1 MKFEKYTCWEPSE
14 FKKVVYTEAEAIP
27 DDIFLA
33 VHTDNKINLSIY
45 GNKQKE
51 VTYNK
56 FLSEFLEGD
65 YGNNIQVVIEGES
78 GSGKSHLVQ
87 WIRQHIPRDDKRYIL
102 SIPKTE
108 TNLHSVLKNLI
119 ELLPNEKRIEYN
131 AKLQKKDVGLNS
143 DLERKHIFLS
153 SLANSILMDKANDEN
168 EEYLKNQLPNIF
180 NDPYFRDNYFNNH
193 PIINNIISLIFDN
206 SAINRNSDKRQEFQ
220 LEHLPLNAANAV
232 KAAEP
237 TQEILAVMNDESDNL
252 SDIAL
257 NMINRNLDKAISRT
271 LNFTPDDLIDLM
283 SEIRKYLYENGAEL
297 ILLIEDFAQLQG
309 VDTALLQVLT
319 VDGTGELCKIK
330 WAMAVTTGYFEKL
343 EDTVRTR
350 MTFKVNMDSL
360 WDKNDKGKQNEYILN
375 LASKYLNAIRLGSEN
390 IDSWY
395 KSYNNGKNPIPNK
408 CNNCQ
413 HQSICI
419 ESFEE
424 VNGIGLYPFNKI
436 ALLSMART
444 ADKEKI
450 ENFRP
455 REFLNKVLHR
465 NLNQSA
471 KESINI
477 GTYPDISLYNDF
489 SIQRLS
495 KEKLAL
501 LKSKDS
507 LNYERRLT
515 LIELWSTSNQVVN
528 FNKNIHTAFGLPIIE
543 DIEEIVFDHTIKET
557 TQVEETFADIE
568 NVEVNPVI
576 EAIEKWSKGKELR
589 DNEKQQLAKMVFS
602 AIEAN
607 IKWDM
612 LSISKSLAM
621 TLMSPRHISFQNQQT
636 QKHRTGIL
644 LDIEASPENGI
655 ILEILYKINKE
666 KSLPSNLNNVAI
678 LQNKIESWSNYFIDE
693 LHKYFEEK
701 DNWNPVN
708 AAIELLLIN
717 TVINEN
723 KLDIPGLFSEYSE
736 VPMASN
742 EFSLLLRNTFSNDT
756 VNAILLETLQKTYTG
771 RKGGDKTKSF
781 IDAKKVLEVISSFR
795 KNKYRLIQDPSK
807 EDRNEFKE
815 IARKYKYWQDEFNN
829 ALEAE
834 LKERFNWLENLSNR
848 IEIDDIG
855 QAFRNKIKKLQE
867 KLQDNGLNYRSPQ
880 LDTLINCN
888 IKRAKEAFDNTLKI
902 KELNQN
908 EIFTE
913 LFPSKKEDAIQF
925 IKLIDAYEDYLSN
938 AHNNIKSR
946 FNEFNRQSNTEE
958 FVNTI
963 NQYIIEIDDK
973 LKKIWGDSDAS

>member
-1 MKFEKYTCWEPSE
+1 MKFEKYACWEPSE

-33 VHTDNKINLSIY
+33 IHTDNKINLSIY
-45 GNKQKE
+45 GNKPKE

-65 YGNNIQVVIEGES
+65 YGNNVQVVIEGES

-87 WIRQHIPRDDKRYIL
+87 WIRQHIPINDKRYVL
-102 SIPKTE
+102 NIPKTE

-131 AKLQKKDVGLNS
+131 AKLQKKDVGLNG

-153 SLANSILMDKANDEN
+153 SLANSILMDKAIDEN

-220 LEHLPLNAANAV
+220 LEHLPLNAASAV

-283 SEIRKYLYENGAEL
+283 SEIRKYLYKTDGEL

-395 KSYNNGKNPIPNK
+395 KSYNNGENTIPNK

-436 ALLSMART
+436 ALLSMAKT
-444 ADKEKI
+444 ADKEKTDI
-450 ENFRP
+450 FRP
-455 REFLNKVLHR
+455 REFLNKVLYR
-465 NLNQSA
+465 NLNQNSQNLI
-471 KESINI
+471 KS
-477 GTYPDISLYNDF
+477 GLYPDPSLLDDF
-489 SIQRLS
+489 SIQRLNT
-495 KEKLAL
+495 EQLHIL
-501 LKSKDS
+501 EQKDTV
-507 LNYERRLT
+507 NYERRRT
-515 LIELWSTSNQVVN
+515 LIELWSNSSKIVN
-528 FNKNIHTAFGLPIIE
+528 INENIHNAFSLPLLSDVEVIDKSLPKQEIE
-543 DIEEIVFDHTIKET
+543 PIFVIKE
-557 TQVEETFADIE
+557 DK
-568 NVEVNPVI
+568 NNPLLDAI
-576 EAIEKWSKGKELR
+576 EAWGKGSELR
-589 DNEKQQLAKMVFS
+589 DNEKNQLTKIIYN

-607 IKWDM
+607 INWDM
-612 LSISKSLAM
+612 LPISKSLAT
-621 TLMSPRHISFQNQQT
+621 TLMSPRHIYFQNQQT
-636 QKHRTGIL
+636 NKQRTGIV
-644 LDIEASPENGI
+644 
-655 ILEILYKINKE
+655 LEIICTSENAIVIKNLYKMSNSKT
-666 KSLPSNLNNVAI
+666 LPSDINLFAMV
-678 LQNKIESWSNYFIDE
+678 QNKIDTWSNYFIIE

-701 DNWNPVN
+701 ANWNPVN

-723 KLDIPGLFSEYSE
+723 KLDIPGLFSEYSD

-855 QAFRNKIKKLQE
+855 QAFRNKIKKMQE
-867 KLQDNGLNYRSPQ
+867 KLQDNGLNYRSSQ

-902 KELNQN
+902 KELNKN

-925 IKLIDAYEDYLSN
+925 IKLIDAYEDYLSS

>member
-14 FKKVVYTEAEAIP
+14 FKKVVHTEAEAIP
-27 DDIFLA
+27 DDVFLA

-45 GNKQKE
+45 GNKQKD

-65 YGNNIQVVIEGES
+65 YGNNVQTVIEGES

-87 WIRQHIPRDDKRYIL
+87 WIRQHIPKTEKRYVL
-102 SIPKTE
+102 NIPKTE

-119 ELLPNEKRIEYN
+119 ELLPDEKRIEYN
-131 AKLQKKDVGLNS
+131 TKLQKKDVGLNN

-168 EEYLKNQLPNIF
+168 EEYLKDQLPNIF
-180 NDPYFRDNYFNNH
+180 NDPYFRDNYFNDH

-206 SAINRNSDKRQEFQ
+206 SGINRNSDKRQEFLLKQ
-220 LEHLPLNAANAV
+220 LPLNAANAV

-237 TQEILAVMNDESDNL
+237 TREILAVMNEESDDL
-252 SDIAL
+252 SNIAL
-257 NMINRNLDKAISRT
+257 NIINRNLDKAISRT
-271 LNFTPDDLIDLM
+271 LNFTPDDLIELM
-283 SEIRKYLYENGAEL
+283 SEIRRYLYKNDAEL

-350 MTFKVNMDSL
+350 MTFKINMDSL

-375 LASKYLNAIRLGSEN
+375 LASKYLNAIRLGSKN
-390 IDSWY
+390 IDDWY
-395 KSYNNGKNPIPNK
+395 KNYNNGENSIPNK
-408 CNNCQ
+408 CDDCQ
-413 HQSICI
+413 HKSICI

-424 VNGIGLYPFNKI
+424 VNGVALYPFNKT

-444 ADKEKI
+444 ADKEKT
-450 ENFRP
+450 ESFRP

-465 NLNQSA
+465 NLNQLA
-471 KESINI
+471 KESIND
-477 GTYPDISLYNDF
+477 GSYPDISLYNDF

-507 LNYERRLT
+507 VNYERILT

-528 FNKNIHTAFGLPIIE
+528 FNKNIHTAFSLPIIE
-543 DIEEIVFDHTIKET
+543 DIEEVVFDNTIEET
-557 TQVEETFADIE
+557 TELEETFSNIKT
-568 NVEVNPVI
+568 VEINPVI

-589 DNEKQQLAKMVFS
+589 DNEKQQLAKIVFS

-612 LSISKSLAM
+612 LPVSKSLAM

-655 ILEILYKINKE
+655 ILEILYKINKQ
-666 KSLPSNLNNVAI
+666 KSLPSNLNNVATF
-678 LQNKIESWSNYFIDE
+678 QNKIESWSNYFINE
-693 LHKYFEEK
+693 LQKYFEEK

-708 AAIELLLIN
+708 ATIELLLIN
-717 TVINEN
+717 TVMNEK
-723 KLDIPGLFSEYSE
+723 KLDVSGLFSEYIE

-742 EFSLLLRNTFSNDT
+742 EFNSLLRNTFSNNT
-756 VNAILLETLQKTYTG
+756 INAVLLETLQKTYTG

-781 IDAKKVLEVISSFR
+781 IDAKKVLEVIASFK
-795 KNKYRLIQDPSK
+795 KNKYRLIQDPTK
-807 EDRNEFKE
+807 EDRKEFKE
-815 IARKYKYWQDEFNN
+815 IANLYKNWKDEFNN
-829 ALEAE
+829 VLDFELE
-834 LKERFNWLENLSNR
+834 ERFNWLDSLSDR
-848 IEIDDIG
+848 INIEDIG
-855 QAFRNKIKKLQE
+855 QSFRNKIKKLQE
-867 KLQDNGLNYRSPQ
+867 KLQGSGLNYRSSQ
-880 LDTLINCN
+880 LDSLMNCN
-888 IKRAKEAFDNTLKI
+888 IKRAKEAFENTAKLK
-902 KELNQN
+902 EFNRGD
-908 EIFTE
+908 IFVE

-925 IKLIDAYEDYLSN
+925 IKLIDVYEEYLSN
-938 AHNNIKSR
+938 AHNSIQSR
-946 FNEFNRQSNTEE
+946 SNEFNRQSNTKDV
-958 FVNTI
+958 VNTI
-963 NQYIIEIDDK
+963 NTYIVEIDKK
-973 LKKIWGDSDAS
+973 LQKIEGDSDAS